1 MKPNEINVDLEKRKK
16 QVASVSAYSTLRNS
30 IYLLCT
36 FFIVGIVSWTLFAI
50 ILVSINFD
58 RTASFGEGSSFLMM
72 FSINLLL
79 IISCAAIIIF
89 IAIVVRDFSLAMI
102 DSVDLQL
109 LSNRRNALER
119 KESLDQDH

>member
-1 MKPNEINVDLEKRKK
+1 MKPNEIKVDLEKRKN

-30 IYLLCT
+30 ICLLCT

-58 RTASFGEGSSFLMM
+58 RTASFGEGSSFLM

-79 IISCAAIIIF
+79 IICCAAIITF

>member
-1 MKPNEINVDLEKRKK
+1 MKPNEIKVDLEKRKN

-58 RTASFGEGSSFLMM
+58 RTASFDEGSSFLM

-79 IISCAAIIIF
+79 IICCAAIITF

-102 DSVDLQL
+102 DSIDLQL